1 MSELPLDA
9 KVICTD
15 GEVGTSTAVV
25 VDPLKKGV
33 THVVVRMTGGDE
45 RMVPLRHVVG
55 SDRDTITL
63 DCKKIDLTQMAKFKT
78 YQYVQGVTGDPSL
91 PKGEWEVPY
100 VTLDYSGDLRE
111 VEAIPEGELAVHR
124 GDLVKAT
131 DGQVGVVGELVV
143 DAASGHITHLVLEQG
158 HFFGKQ
164 EITVPIDQ
172 IDRLVDDIVYLSI
185 DKAAVKNLPTVKV
198 KRHYRK

>member
-15 GEVGTSTAVV
+15 GEVGMSTAVV
-25 VDPLKKGV
+25 IDPLTKGV

-45 RMVPLRHVVG
+45 VMVPLRHVVS
-55 SDRDTITL
+55 SDRDSITL
-63 DCKKIDLTQMAKFKT
+63 NCKKIDLAQMAKFKT
-78 YQYVQGVTGDPSL
+78 YQYVQGVAGSHSL
-91 PKGEWEVPY
+91 PKGEWEAPY
-100 VTLDYSGDLRE
+100 VTLDYSGDMRE
-111 VEAIPEGELAVHR
+111 VEAIPEDELAVHR
-124 GDLVKAT
+124 GDPVKAT
-131 DGQVGVVGELVV
+131 DGQVGVVGELVI

-158 HFFGKQ
+158 HLFGKQ

-172 IDRLVDDIVYLSI
+172 IDHVADDSVYLSI
-185 DKAAVKNLPTVKV
+185 DKAAVKNLPSMKV